1 MNLFL
6 ICYICV
12 IVVMFFVT
20 LKDFD
25 SFASTPKQV
34 YDCNNFNM
42 FASVLVFVIVF
53 LFNPLIFILKF
64 LWWIFHVG
72 RDGE

>member
-1 MNLFL
+1 MNVFL
-6 ICYICV
+6 ICYICI
-12 IVVMFFVT
+12 IVVMFLVT
-20 LKDFD
+20 IKDFD

-42 FASVLVFVIVF
+42 LAAVVVFAIVF
-53 LFNPLIFILKF
+53 LFNPLIFIVKF

-72 RDGE
+72 RNED